1 MKIDLIKLIIAIAVS
16 ALIAFGLYKL
26 CKEET
31 QQIVVL
37 CSTFVFL
44 SITSSFTIGC
54 SLTTRGTIM
63 LKTFSSIF
71 FLAGTLFHTLYAIF
85 TFNQTAFLITDGLLL
100 LLYVLIA
107 QSIYKAKQ

>member
-1 MKIDLIKLIIAIAVS
+1 
-16 ALIAFGLYKL
+16 
-26 CKEET
+26 
-31 QQIVVL
+31 
-37 CSTFVFL
+37 
-44 SITSSFTIGC
+44 
-54 SLTTRGTIM
+54 M

>member
-54 SLTTRGTIM
+54 SLTTRGT
-63 LKTFSSIF
+63 
-71 FLAGTLFHTLYAIF
+71 LYAIF

>member
-54 SLTTRGTIM
+54 EDV
-63 LKTFSSIF
+63 
-71 FLAGTLFHTLYAIF
+71 
-85 TFNQTAFLITDGLLL
+85 N
-100 LLYVLIA
+100 
-107 QSIYKAKQ
+107 